1 MNAIGNRVSVVV
13 GCIVVALA
21 VAGPASATGKL
32 AATEAVGT
40 DGALTVSFNEPSQK
54 KFASVSYRLA
64 AEVAATWACPDGS
77 TVGTASSSTATTT
90 VVPGGNG
97 HALGSVSLDA
107 PTVPSSTC
115 TQQLVLQQVDYTN
128 VLLTNL
134 ATGHVYPLDS
144 ISRSFP

>member
-1 MNAIGNRVSVVV
+1 MPAVRSFTSCRARVTGPRSARPA
-13 GCIVVALA
+13 ALA
-21 VAGPASATGKL
+21 IRPPPLL
-32 AATEAVGT
+32 A
-40 DGALTVSFNEPSQK
+40 
-54 KFASVSYRLA
+54 
-64 AEVAATWACPDGS
+64 
-77 TVGTASSSTATTT
+77 ATTT